1 MYSRPAVALRSVIHE
16 CDPIRT
22 ERFEGVVIGSVVES
36 TDELLREVVTRGMK
50 RGEVRADATNGY
62 VFDAVPVMAVY
73 RSKMCASEWND
84 QDLEEMTDRL
94 MLPLLRPYGA

>member
-1 MYSRPAVALRSVIHE
+1 ME
-16 CDPIRT
+16 
-22 ERFEGVVIGSVVES
+22 
-36 TDELLREVVTRGMK
+36 

-62 VFDAVPVMAVY
+62 VFDAVPAMMRY

-94 MLPLLRPYGA
+94 MLPLLRSYGA